1 MNSTTFV
8 TGTETPDMTTQ
19 ETKREGNRPSARG
32 HRAIELAEALA
43 LPALLLAVIMF
54 FALLPASSESFATTA
69 NLRIILADQAILLV
83 VCLAILFPM
92 VTNTWDFSPGASA
105 GFCAIIAASVVHSSG
120 SVFVATLA
128 ALGTGAVIGVANGFL
143 VTRMRVNSV
152 IATLGMTIV
161 IAGFVQWKTDGNAL
175 LAGIPKSV
183 TSFGSDQF
191 LGIPVLMWMAL
202 ALSAVAFF
210 VLRRT
215 VYGRDLHAIGSNLAA
230 ARLVGLRIERFIF
243 TAYVI
248 GGLLAACA
256 GMMILARTGS
266 GNPEVGPAYLLP
278 AYAAVFLGATT
289 ITPGRWNV
297 WGVVVAVLFLGVLNS
312 GLTLAGASSYVN
324 SFANGIALFVGVGVA
339 NVLAHRRGRSPEMS

>member
-1 MNSTTFV
+1 MKTDAS
-8 TGTETPDMTTQ
+8 ETHTDEP
-19 ETKREGNRPSARG
+19 KPRSG
-32 HRAIELAEALA
+32 RATELAEALA
-43 LPALLLAVIMF
+43 LPALLVAVIVF
-54 FALLPASSESFATTA
+54 FTLLPASSEAFASTA
-69 NLRIILADQAILLV
+69 NMRIILADQAVLLV
-83 VCLAILFPM
+83 ICLAVLFPM

-105 GFCAIIAASVVHSSG
+105 GLCAIVAASVVHSSG
-120 SVFVATLA
+120 SIVVAILA
-128 ALGTGAVIGVANGFL
+128 AVGTGIAIGAVNGFL

-183 TSFGSDQF
+183 TSFGADKF
-191 LGIPVLMWMAL
+191 LGIPLLMWVAL
-202 ALSAVAFF
+202 ALSCVAFY

-248 GGLLAACA
+248 GGVLAACA
-256 GMMILARTGS
+256 GVMILSRTGA
-266 GNPEVGPAYLLP
+266 GNPEVGPGYLLP

>member
-1 MNSTTFV
+1 
-8 TGTETPDMTTQ
+8 MTTNDGEQ
-19 ETKREGNRPSARG
+19 RSDHPHRSATSS
-32 HRAIELAEALA
+32 RAIELAEAFA
-43 LPALLLAVIMF
+43 LPALLIAVILF
-54 FALLPASSESFATTA
+54 FVLLPSSSTAFASTA
-69 NLRIILADQAILLV
+69 NLRIILADQAVLLV
-83 VCLAILFPM
+83 ICLAILFPM

-105 GFCAIIAASVVHSSG
+105 GLCAIVAASVVHSSG
-120 SVFVATLA
+120 SILVAMLA
-128 ALGTGAVIGVANGFL
+128 ALLTGIAIGMANGFL

-161 IAGFVQWKTDGNAL
+161 IAGFVQWKTNGNAL
-175 LAGIPKSV
+175 LAGIPRSV
-183 TSFGSDQF
+183 TSFGSDKF
-191 LGIPVLMWMAL
+191 LGTPVLMWVAL
-202 ALSAVAFF
+202 GVSGISFY

-215 VYGRDLHAIGSNLAA
+215 IFGRDLHAIGSNLQA

-243 TAYVI
+243 SAYVI
-248 GGLLAACA
+248 GGILAACA

-266 GNPEVGPAYLLP
+266 GNPEVGPGYLLP

-324 SFANGIALFVGVGVA
+324 SFANGLALFVGVGVA
-339 NVLAHRRGRSPEMS
+339 NVLAYRRGRSPEMS